1 MLWDLQRQKEE
12 QYKLEKLAAIG
23 QMTAG
28 IAHEIKNPLNTI
40 SVSAQTIKKRNLSR
54 EENIEEEYIPS
65 TKDELQEE
73 KRKRTDKILD
83 ELENKFLIKL
93 LNSTQGNIT
102 NAAEISGYDRRQ
114 IQNLLSKH
122 NIDAENFRK

>member
-122 NIDAENFRK
+122 NIDAEKFRK